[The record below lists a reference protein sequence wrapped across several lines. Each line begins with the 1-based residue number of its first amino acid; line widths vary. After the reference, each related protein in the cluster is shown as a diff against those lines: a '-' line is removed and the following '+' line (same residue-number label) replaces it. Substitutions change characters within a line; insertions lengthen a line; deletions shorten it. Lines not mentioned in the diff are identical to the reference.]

1 MLDIMRRQKRLK
13 IILWFVILSL
23 ALGMLLFFVPGGNM
37 GGDAT
42 DSSAATVDGNSISMR
57 EYLSTYRKIVDRLRK
72 NEKTPINAE
81 TLKSMELPKRVLD
94 ELISVKINE
103 IIAKRFGIE
112 VTPAEIRQAVQA
124 NPNFQYQ
131 GQFIGID
138 NYKALLAANNYTV
151 TDFEEGVSQL
161 QLAKKLREIITD
173 SLEVTER
180 ELRDEFSHTN
190 QKTQVNYVL
199 LKKNEYIKRIKPAEA
214 ELKSYFESH
223 KDQYPITEKRRA
235 QFLVIPAGQFLSS
248 MQVSDQ
254 EIGVEWSKSPHEET
268 VEAAHIL
275 FRISESDKD
284 ADIRSKAEGILKRA
298 KAGENFGALAMAYSE
313 DKGSAVKGGDLGPF
327 RRKMMV
333 KEFEDAAFSLKPGEI
348 SGLVRTQFGYHII
361 KALKH
366 ETPSLESKR
375 AELTLMVQAQKA
387 QNVAKQKAEEAI
399 RLLEKQKDL
408 NQAAIKLGVKTAIK
422 EPAPF
427 AKSDN
432 SFDFGISQAM
442 RDEVFELKEVNS
454 IGKAVASSEGYAVP
468 KLMEVQLAKPGDFVA
483 SRSKV
488 EKDYAEV
495 KAKDLSQADAK
506 KLSEEAIK
514 QGSLEKA
521 AKGLGL
527 SIKKSQEFT
536 ITGTPDSEIGANTP
550 FNKAAFELEP
560 GGISTP
566 QAIYENVA
574 VFQVISRTPFDE
586 STYQK
591 EKGALRTKLLQAM
604 QEPYFRDYVQ
614 KVSEELEKG
623 KKIRTNPEAIQQA
636 LRSY

>member
-13 IILWFVILSL
+13 LILWFVILSL

-57 EYLSTYRKIVDRLRK
+57 EYLNTYRKIVDRLRK
-72 NEKTPINAE
+72 NEKNPITAE
-81 TLKSMELPKRVLD
+81 MLKSMELPKRVLD
-94 ELISVKINE
+94 ELISVKVNE

-112 VTPAEIRQAVQA
+112 VTPAEVRQAVQA
-124 NPNFQYQ
+124 NPNFQSQ

-138 NYKALLAANNYTV
+138 NYKYLLAANNYTV
-151 TDFEEGVSQL
+151 ADFEESVSQL

-173 SLEVTER
+173 SLDVTER
-180 ELRDEFSHTN
+180 DLRDEFSHTN
-190 QKTQVNYVL
+190 QKTQVDYVL
-199 LKKNEYIKRIKPAEA
+199 LRKNEYIKRVKPGEA

-223 KDQYPITEKRRA
+223 KAQYPIAEKRRA
-235 QFLVIPAGQFLSS
+235 QFLVIPASQFLSS

-254 EIGVEWSKSPHEET
+254 EIEAEWSKMPHDEI

-275 FRISESDKD
+275 FKISGGDKD

-313 DKGSAVKGGDLGPF
+313 DKGSAVKGGYLGPF
-327 RRKMMV
+327 NRKTMV
-333 KEFEDAAFSLKPGEI
+333 KEFTDVAFSLNPGEI

-361 KALKH
+361 KVLKH
-366 ETPSLESKR
+366 DTPSMQSRR
-375 AELTLMVQAQKA
+375 AEMTLILQSRKA
-387 QNVAKQKAEEAI
+387 QDVAKQKAEEAI

-408 NQAAIKLGVKTAIK
+408 SQAASKLGVKTSIK
-422 EPAPF
+422 ETPPF
-427 AKSDN
+427 AKADN
-432 SFDFGISQAM
+432 PLDLGISQAM

-454 IGKAVASSEGYAVP
+454 IGKVVPSTEGSAVP
-468 KLMEVQLAKPGDFVA
+468 KLIEVQLPKPGDFA
-483 SRSKV
+483 TSRSKL

-495 KAKDLSQADAK
+495 KAKDLLQTDAK
-506 KLSEEAIK
+506 KLSEEAVK

-521 AKGLGL
+521 AKGMGL

-560 GGISTP
+560 GGISAP
-566 QAIYENVA
+566 QSIYENMA
-574 VFQVISRTPFDE
+574 VFQVKSRTPFDE
-586 STYQK
+586 AAYQK
-591 EKGALRTKLLQAM
+591 EKGTLRTKLLQSM
-604 QEPYFRDYVQ
+604 QEPYFQDYIQ
-614 KVSEELEKG
+614 KVAEELEKG
-623 KKIRTNPEAIQQA
+623 KKIRTNPEAIAQA